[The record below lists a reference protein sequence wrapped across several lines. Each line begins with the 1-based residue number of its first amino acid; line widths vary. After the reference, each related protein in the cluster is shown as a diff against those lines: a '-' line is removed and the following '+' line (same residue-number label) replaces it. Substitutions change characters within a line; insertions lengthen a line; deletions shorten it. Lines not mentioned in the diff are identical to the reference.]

1 MAWKTVQPQSLEELH
16 AALVQLHENKQHVK
30 SVKVDHQN
38 RVIRVD
44 LTWLANTKMEDFMI
58 PLKAGTTNEVDEVI
72 KVMLGE
78 SQRGLVP
85 SRAAAE
91 KIFQYIDN
99 GAR

>member
-1 MAWKTVQPQSLEELH
+1 MGWKTLQPNSIEELH
-16 AALVQLHENKQHVK
+16 SALVQLHENKQHVK

-44 LTWLANTKMEDFMI
+44 LDWLANTKVEDFMI
-58 PLKAGTTNEVDEVI
+58 PLKSGTTNEVDEII

-91 KIFQYIDN
+91 KIFQYID
-99 GAR
+99 GAHR